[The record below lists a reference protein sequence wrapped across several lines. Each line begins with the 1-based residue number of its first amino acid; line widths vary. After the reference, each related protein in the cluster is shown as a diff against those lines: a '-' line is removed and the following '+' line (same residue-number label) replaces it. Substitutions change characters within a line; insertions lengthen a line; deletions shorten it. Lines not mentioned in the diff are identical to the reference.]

1 MLRAKRVYEPAARS
15 DGTRVL
21 VMRLWPRGIKKGAV
35 DLWLKDLGAEL
46 PNLRAFKAGRIGWP
60 EMRRRYLAGL
70 RREPAAS
77 ALAQLRRL
85 ARRGKVTVLC
95 SCADET
101 RCHRSL
107 LRRALALAVSLTLG
121 AGLLTAP
128 ALAEHEP
135 QYRYTVLG
143 YVKDGAGRPRRGV
156 GLEVIRQKTGFA
168 YVGETDASG
177 LYVIVTR
184 LADESRSERLLVRA
198 GPESLMIAARFDPAD
213 HASERGTQVDFTG
226 TRVAERA
233 DLFPVTLKRFLGGA
247 ASPGAPQSSR

>member
-1 MLRAKRVYEPAARS
+1 MLRAKRVYEPPARS

-21 VMRLWPRGIKKGAV
+21 VMRLWPRGIRKSAV
-35 DLWLKDLGAEL
+35 DLWLKELGAEL

-70 RREPAAS
+70 RREPAAA
-77 ALAQLRRL
+77 ALTKLRSL

-95 SCADET
+95 SCADES

-107 LRRALALAVSLTLG
+107 LRRVVGIAISVALG
-121 AGLLTAP
+121 AGILAAP
-128 ALAEHEP
+128 ARAEHEP
-135 QYRYTVLG
+135 QFRYTVVG
-143 YVKDGAGRPRRGV
+143 YVKDAAGKPRKGV

-184 LADESRSERLLVRA
+184 LADDSQSERLLVRA
-198 GPESLMIAARFDPAD
+198 GPASLMIAARFDAAD

-226 TRVAERA
+226 SRVAEHA
-233 DLFPVTLKRFLGGA
+233 DLFPATLKRFLGK
-247 ASPGAPQSSR
+247 